1 MPGQIYVV
9 SGPSGVG
16 KSSIIQAVRQRMDG
30 LGYSVSHTSRKP
42 RGREVDGVD
51 YFFVDREAFRRMID
65 QGGFVEWARVY
76 DDYYG
81 TSFTSLQSQ
90 VRKGLDV
97 IMDVDIRGAKNIKK
111 DFEESVLIFILPP
124 SLEALKNRLKHRG
137 TEDEEVIGRRIEK
150 ASKEIGSCVW
160 YDYLVFNDRLEEAVE
175 ETRSI
180 IVAERCKRSRR
191 MAKAE
196 ELFDIKAMS
205 RGGHP

>member
-16 KSSIIQAVRQRMDG
+16 KSSIIQAVRQRVDG

-51 YFFVDREAFRRMID
+51 YHFVDRETFQRMID
-65 QGGFVEWARVY
+65 QGAFVEWAGVY

-81 TSFTSLQSQ
+81 TSLTSLQSQ
-90 VRKGLDV
+90 VSKGLDV
-97 IMDVDIRGAKNIKK
+97 IMDVDIQGAKNIKK
-111 DFEESVLIFILPP
+111 ASKESVLIFILPP
-124 SLEALKNRLKHRG
+124 SLEALKKRLRHRK
-137 TEDEEVIGRRIEK
+137 TDDERVITRRIEK
-150 ASKEIGSCVW
+150 ASKEIQSCLS

-175 ETRSI
+175 ETKSI
-180 IVAERCKRSRR
+180 IIAERCKRARR
-191 MAKAE
+191 IAKAE
-196 ELFDIKAMS
+196 ELFDIKGKS